1 MIRLDSNAAPLAIR
15 IDPDNLAYIPDRRIR
30 TPAAAAKAIEIAE
43 WADSPKRSKQSPSE
57 QELFEALHT
66 CAFRARRAMAKSK
79 RMTAERRDWTRRWIT
94 MREYLVERNLG
105 LAYSTIARFRSPDVD
120 DDDLRSDALFAL
132 VRAVDRFNP
141 RKGFRF
147 STYACI
153 AIERALVN
161 RRRRAGN
168 HRRLFPVS
176 HDATFEQAERI
187 DSGIDLY
194 IERLHRALNQ
204 NLGALTALES
214 RILSQRFPPESRTR
228 LTLKEIG
235 DATGLSKER
244 IRQIQNNALRKLRE
258 VLDSDP
264 TLQ

>member
-1 MIRLDSNAAPLAIR
+1 MIRLDSNAAPLTVR

-30 TPAAAAKAIEIAE
+30 TPAAAAKAIDIAE
-43 WADSPKRSKQSPSE
+43 WATAPRRSPDAPTE
-57 QELFEALHT
+57 QALFEALHT
-66 CAFRARRAMAKSK
+66 CAFRARRALAKSK
-79 RMTAERRDWTRRWIT
+79 RMTAERRDWTRRWVT
-94 MREYLVERNLG
+94 LREYLVERNLG

-176 HDATFEQAERI
+176 HDVTFEQVDRLDA
-187 DSGIDLY
+187 GADLY
-194 IERLHRALNQ
+194 VERLQRALNQ
-204 NLGALTALES
+204 NLGDLTALES
-214 RILSQRFPPESRTR
+214 RILAQRFPPEARAR

-244 IRQIQNNALRKLRE
+244 IRQIQNNALRKLRD
-258 VLDSDP
+258 VLDADP
-264 TLQ
+264 ALQ

>member
-1 MIRLDSNAAPLAIR
+1 MILLDSNASLLPVR

-30 TPAAAAKAIEIAE
+30 TPTAAARAVAIVD
-43 WADSPKRSKQSPSE
+43 WASSRERRAPAPTE
-57 QELFEALHT
+57 QALFEAMHT
-66 CAFRARRAMAKSK
+66 CAFRARRLGRGK
-79 RMTAERRDWTRRWIT
+79 RVSSAERRAWTSRWVT
-94 MREYLVERNLG
+94 LREYLVERNLG
-105 LAYSTIARFRSPDVD
+105 LAYSTIARFRSPEVD

-132 VRAVDRFNP
+132 VRAVDKFNP

-161 RRRRAGN
+161 RRRRAGT
-168 HRRLFPVS
+168 HRRLFPVT
-176 HDATFEQAERI
+176 HDVTFEQAERI
-187 DSGIDLY
+187 DSGADLY
-194 IERLHRALNQ
+194 IERLHRALDQ
-204 NLGALTALES
+204 NLGELTAWES
-214 RILSQRFPPESRTR
+214 RILAQRFPPESRTR

-258 VLDSDP
+258 VLIADP